1 MNEQHIVTIA
11 TELKIA
17 PQKII
22 ATLKLMEEGATIPF
36 ISRYRKEV
44 TGNLDEVQLAD
55 IRQRHDQL
63 EALDSRKDAII
74 KSLNER
80 ELLTDELRVAIAG
93 AETLTSLEDIYLPYR
108 PKRRTR
114 ATIAKEKGLEPLA
127 KIILEQSN
135 ETIPETAAAEYI
147 NTEKKV
153 NTIEEALAG
162 ARDIIAETIN
172 EDKDVRQIIRD
183 FFAKNSVIKSKVQ
196 KGKEDAGE
204 KFKDYFEWSESIS
217 DAPSHRAL
225 AMFRGEKVGILS
237 LYIRPSDDEAIQLI
251 IRKVITSSNKTTEQM
266 ELAVKD
272 CYSRLLSTSME
283 VETRMHLRERAD
295 DEAIK
300 VFVKN
305 IKELL
310 MESALGQK
318 AVLAID
324 PGFRTGSKVVCLDK
338 QGKLLFNNVI
348 YISKSPRELAEAVEV
363 IPNLVKHFK
372 IEAIAIGNGTGG
384 RETEKFVR
392 SLPIAKELE
401 AIVMVNESGASIY
414 SASKEAREEF
424 PDQDV
429 TVRGAVSIGRRLMD
443 PLAELVKID
452 PKSIGVGQY
461 QHDVDQNKLKSS
473 LDVSVMSC
481 VNNVGVEINTASKQ
495 LLSYVS
501 GLGPSLALNIVNY
514 RNENGPFKSRKEIKK
529 VSKLGEKTFEQ
540 CAGFLRI
547 ISAENPLD
555 SSGVHPE
562 SYSIVQQMAKDKG
575 VEIKDLIGENNEI
588 TKSIDLKQYVTDQI
602 GLPTLNDIIKE
613 LAKPGR
619 DPRKKFEAFA
629 YEETVQKMEDLTP
642 GMKLP
647 GIVTNVTNFGAF
659 VDIGVHQ
666 DGLVHISEIADHYVS
681 NPADILKVHQ
691 KVEVTVMEIDQKRK
705 RISLSLKKNPGE
717 RPSSASKNKPN
728 GGQQSSKRDNK
739 SRASNKPAFNSN
751 PFADLL

>member
-1 MNEQHIVTIA
+1 MNEQHIISIA

-17 PQKII
+17 PQKVM
-22 ATLKLMEEGATIPF
+22 ATLKLMDEGATVPF

-44 TGNLDEVQLAD
+44 TGNLDEVQ
-55 IRQRHDQL
+55 IGNISQRYAQL
-63 EALDSRKDAII
+63 DALEHRRDSIL

-80 ELLTDELRVAIAG
+80 EIITDELRVEIAG
-93 AETLTSLEDIYLPYR
+93 AETLSVLEDIYLPYR

-127 KIILEQSN
+127 KIIIEQSN
-135 ETIPETAAAEYI
+135 DTDPEVLAAEYI
-147 NTEKKV
+147 NEEKEVK
-153 NTIEEALAG
+153 TTDEALAG
-162 ARDIIAETIN
+162 ARDIIAEYIN
-172 EDKDVRQIIRD
+172 ENKEIRQIIRTY
-183 FFAKNSVIKSKVQ
+183 FEKNSAIRSKML
-196 KGKEDAGE
+196 KGKEEKGA
-204 KFKDYFEWSESIS
+204 KFKDYFDWSESS
-217 DAPSHRAL
+217 SEAPSHRVL
-225 AMFRGEKVGILS
+225 AMFRGEKEGILS
-237 LYIRPSDDEAIQLI
+237 LFIRPSEDEAIQLI
-251 IRKVITSSNKTTEQM
+251 IREMVKGSNKTTEQM
-266 ELAVKD
+266 NLAIKD
-272 CYSRLLSTSME
+272 CYSRLLSMSME
-283 VETRMHLRERAD
+283 VETRMMLREKAD
-295 DEAIK
+295 TEAIK

-318 AVLAID
+318 SVLAID

-348 YISKSPRELAEAVEV
+348 YISKSPRELTEAVE
-363 IPNLVKHFK
+363 IITNLIKHFK
-372 IEAIAIGNGTGG
+372 IEAVAIGNGTGG
-384 RETEKFVR
+384 RETDKFIR

-461 QHDVDQNKLKSS
+461 QHDVDQNRLKTS
-473 LDVSVMSC
+473 LDESVISC
-481 VNNVGVEINTASKQ
+481 VNNVGVEVNTASKQ

-501 GLGPSLALNIVNY
+501 GLGPSLALNIVNH
-514 RNENGPFKSRKEIKK
+514 RNENGPFKSRAEFKK
-529 VSKLGEKTFEQ
+529 VAKLGPKTFEQ
-540 CAGFLRI
+540 CAGFMRI
-547 ISAENPLD
+547 GNAKNPLD

-562 SYSIVQQMAKDKG
+562 SYKTVQQMAKDKG
-575 VEIKDLIGENNEI
+575 VAIKDLVGENNEI
-588 TKSIDLKQYVTDQI
+588 TQSINLKEYVTDQI

-619 DPRKKFEAFA
+619 DPRKTFEAFA
-629 YEETVQKMEDLTP
+629 YEETVQSMEDLNP

-666 DGLVHISEIADHYVS
+666 DGLVHISEIADHFVD
-681 NPADILKVHQ
+681 NPAEILKVHQ
-691 KVEVTVMEIDQKRK
+691 KVEVTVMEIDKKRK
-705 RISLSLKKNPGE
+705 RISLSMKKNPGE
-717 RPSSASKNKPN
+717 RPAAATKRNQPKNSGNKN
-728 GGQQSSKRDNK
+728 TSKRPQKK
-739 SRASNKPAFNSN
+739 SDFNSN

>member
-1 MNEQHIVTIA
+1 MNEQHIISIA
-11 TELKIA
+11 TELNIA
-17 PQKII
+17 PQKVM
-22 ATLKLMEEGATIPF
+22 ATLKLMDDGATIPF

-44 TGNLDEVQLAD
+44 TGNLDEVQLGN
-55 IRQRHDQL
+55 IRQRYDQL
-63 EALDSRKDAII
+63 EALDNRKDSII

-80 ELLTDELRVAIAG
+80 KLLTDELRVAIAG
-93 AETLTSLEDIYLPYR
+93 AETLSVLEDIYLPFR

-127 KIILEQSN
+127 KIIMEQSDD
-135 ETIPETAAAEYI
+135 IVPEAVATEYI
-147 NTEKKV
+147 NKEKEV
-153 NTIEEALAG
+153 NTVEEALAG
-162 ARDIIAETIN
+162 ARDIIAEYIN
-172 EDKDVRQIIRD
+172 EDKDIRQIIRA
-183 FFAKNSVIKSKVQ
+183 FFEKKSIIKSKMV
-196 KGKEDAGE
+196 KGKEESGA
-204 KFKDYFEWSESIS
+204 KFKDYFDWSEPASQ
-217 DAPSHRAL
+217 APSHRVL
-225 AMFRGEKVGILS
+225 AMFRGEKEDVLS
-237 LYIRPSDDEAIQLI
+237 LFIRPSEDEAIQFI
-251 IRKVITSSNKTTEQM
+251 TREVIKGSNKTTEQM
-266 ELAVKD
+266 NLAVKD

-283 VETRMHLRERAD
+283 VETRMMLREKAD

-300 VFVKN
+300 VFIKN
-305 IKELL
+305 LKELL
-310 MESALGQK
+310 MEPALGQK

-324 PGFRTGSKVVCLDK
+324 PGFRTGSKIVCLDK
-338 QGKLLFNNVI
+338 QGKLLFNSVI
-348 YISKSPRELAEAVEV
+348 YISKSPRELTEAVE
-363 IPNLVKHFK
+363 IITNLIKHFK

-461 QHDVDQNKLKSS
+461 QHDVDQNKLKIS
-473 LDVSVMSC
+473 LDESVMSC
-481 VNNVGVEINTASKQ
+481 VNSVGVEVNTASKQ

-501 GLGPSLALNIVNY
+501 GLGPSLALNVVNH
-514 RNENGPFKSRKEIKK
+514 RNENGPFKSRAEFKK
-529 VSKLGEKTFEQ
+529 VAKLGPKTFEQ
-540 CAGFLRI
+540 CAGFMRI
-547 ISAENPLD
+547 GDAENPLD

-562 SYSIVQQMAKDKG
+562 SYKIVEQMAKDKG
-575 VEIKDLIGENNEI
+575 VEIKDLIGENNPI
-588 TKSIDLKQYVTDQI
+588 TQSVDLKQYVTDQT
-602 GLPTLNDIIKE
+602 GMPTLNDIIKE

-629 YEETVQKMEDLTP
+629 YEETVHDMDDLNP

-647 GIVTNVTNFGAF
+647 GIITNVTNFGAF

-666 DGLVHISEIADHYVS
+666 DGLVHISEIADHFVE
-681 NPADILKVHQ
+681 NPAQVVKVHQ
-691 KVEVTVMEIDQKRK
+691 KVEVTVMEIDKKRK
-705 RISLSLKKNPGE
+705 RISLSMKKNPGE
-717 RPSSASKNKPN
+717 RPAAAT
-728 GGQQSSKRDNK
+728 KRTQPRDNADNK
-739 SRASNKPAFNSN
+739 SKRSQKKSDFNSN

>member
-1 MNEQHIVTIA
+1 MNEQHIISIA

-17 PQKII
+17 PQKVM
-22 ATLKLMEEGATIPF
+22 ATLKLMDEGATVPF

-44 TGNLDEVQLAD
+44 TGNLDEVQLGN
-55 IRQRHDQL
+55 IRQRYDQL
-63 EALDSRKDAII
+63 EALDHRKDSIL

-80 ELLTDELRVAIAG
+80 ELLTDELRVEIAG
-93 AETLTSLEDIYLPYR
+93 AETLSVLEDIYLPFR

-127 KIILEQSN
+127 KIIMDQSDN
-135 ETIPETAAAEYI
+135 TDPEAMASEYI
-147 NTEKKV
+147 NKEKEV
-153 NTIEEALAG
+153 HNSDEALAG
-162 ARDIIAETIN
+162 ARDIIAEYIN
-172 EDKDVRQIIRD
+172 EDKDIRQITRT
-183 FFAKNSVIKSKVQ
+183 FFEKNSAIRSKML
-196 KGKEDAGE
+196 KGKEEVGE
-204 KFKDYFEWSESIS
+204 KFKDYFDWSEPASQ
-217 DAPSHRAL
+217 APSHRVL
-225 AMFRGEKVGILS
+225 AMFRGEKEGVLS
-237 LYIRPSDDEAIQLI
+237 LFIRPAEDEAIQLI
-251 IRKVITSSNKTTEQM
+251 TREVIKGSNKTTEQM
-266 ELAVKD
+266 NLAIKD
-272 CYSRLLSTSME
+272 CYSRLLSMSME
-283 VETRMHLRERAD
+283 VETRMMLREKAD

-324 PGFRTGSKVVCLDK
+324 PGFRTGSKTVCLDK
-338 QGKLLFNNVI
+338 QGKLLFNSVI
-348 YISKSPRELAEAVEV
+348 YISKSPKELTEAVE
-363 IPNLVKHFK
+363 IITNLVKHFK

-384 RETEKFVR
+384 RETEKFIR

-429 TVRGAVSIGRRLMD
+429 TVRGSVSIGRRLMD
-443 PLAELVKID
+443 PLSELVKLD

-461 QHDVDQNKLKSS
+461 QHDVDQNKLKTS
-473 LDVSVMSC
+473 LDESVISC
-481 VNNVGVEINTASKQ
+481 VNNVGVEVNTASKQ

-501 GLGPSLALNIVNY
+501 GLGPSLALNVINH
-514 RNENGPFKSRKEIKK
+514 RNENGPFKSRAEFKK
-529 VSKLGEKTFEQ
+529 VAKLGPKTFEQ
-540 CAGFLRI
+540 CAGFMRI
-547 ISAENPLD
+547 GNAKNPLD

-562 SYSIVQQMAKDKG
+562 SYKIVQQMAKDKG
-575 VEIKDLIGENNEI
+575 VEIKDLIGENNTI
-588 TKSIDLKQYVTDQI
+588 TQSIDLKQYVTDQT

-629 YEETVQKMEDLTP
+629 YEETVQSMEDLNP

-666 DGLVHISEIADHYVS
+666 DGLVHISEIADHFIE
-681 NPADILKVHQ
+681 NPAEILKVHQ
-691 KVEVTVMEIDQKRK
+691 KVEVTVMEIDKKRK
-705 RISLSLKKNPGE
+705 RISLSMKKNPGE
-717 RPSSASKNKPN
+717 RPAAATKRTQPKNSGNKNNNSS
-728 GGQQSSKRDNK
+728 QK
-739 SRASNKPAFNSN
+739 SQKKSDFNSN
-751 PFADLL
+751 PFSDLL